1 MTVITESRITS
12 VVRAAE
18 ALLSHRAGSPVVLA
32 EPEDLGG
39 SGRTIVVRVRVAQN
53 PLSMDRT
60 LVIKALPQHEDPH
73 AFHREIASY
82 KYATALPTESRPGP
96 QLIASDPDVRLMV
109 LSDLGRGNAMT
120 DLLAGTDVV
129 ETSRAISA
137 WGQALG
143 RMHAATVG
151 GEGDF
156 AALVRRGPAGTQG
169 GDLLREEALRAS
181 RVARARAADLGVE
194 MGCSV
199 VRALDTACRL
209 FDEGDHRA
217 FSPSD
222 VGPENILLNE
232 AGVQFMDYEWGG
244 FRDASL
250 DIAYALVTFAAQLG
264 PQALDRHGDLEIAMV
279 DAWRSEV
286 HGIWPALR
294 RDGDLQRTLVIA
306 RLLWVWLSTIWM
318 LPDDDADIGGAAHL
332 PVGHGDEDLAA
343 HGVDLRD
350 LDGTAVDGVRI
361 DGLGIGDLDLDTV
374 DIDADEAVGS
384 HYAHDWA
391 LHTND
396 PRVIVARW
404 SDLATAAASV
414 DPEIADFATAMG
426 VALHRVWL
434 S

>member
-12 VVRAAE
+12 VVSAAE

-39 SGRTIVVRVRVAQN
+39 SGRTIVVRVRVAEN

-60 LVIKALPQHEDPH
+60 LVIKALPEHEDPH

-82 KYATALPTESRPGP
+82 KYATALPIESRPGP
-96 QLIASDPDVRLMV
+96 QLIASDPDARLMV

-120 DLLAGTDVV
+120 TLLGGVDVV
-129 ETSRAISA
+129 EISRAVSA

-151 GEGDF
+151 GEVDF
-156 AALVRRGPAGTQG
+156 DALVRRGPSGTEG
-169 GDLLREEALRAS
+169 RDLLGEEARRAV
-181 RVARARAADLGVE
+181 RIARSRAADLGVE
-194 MGCSV
+194 MGCAV
-199 VRALDTACRL
+199 VSALDGACTL

-244 FRDASL
+244 FRDATL
-250 DIAYALVTFAAQLG
+250 DIAYALVTSAAQLG
-264 PQALDRHGDLEIAMV
+264 PHALEHRDQLETAMV

-286 HGIWPALR
+286 HTIWPALR
-294 RDGDLQRTLVIA
+294 RDGDLQRKLVVA
-306 RLLWVWLSTIWM
+306 RLLWAWLSTVWL
-318 LPDDDADIGGAAHL
+318 LPEEDADLTSTDSAA
-332 PVGHGDEDLAA
+332 PQEFA
-343 HGVDLRD
+343 
-350 LDGTAVDGVRI
+350 TAD
-361 DGLGIGDLDLDTV
+361 
-374 DIDADEAVGS
+374 
-384 HYAHDWA
+384 HAHDWA
-391 LHTND
+391 LHSND

-404 SDLATAAASV
+404 SDLAASARSV
-414 DPEIADFATAMG
+414 NADVADFAAAIG
-426 VALHRVWL
+426 IALHRVWL

>member
-1 MTVITESRITS
+1 MTVITEGRITS

-39 SGRTIVVRVRVAQN
+39 SGRTTVVRVRVAQN

-60 LVIKALPQHEDPH
+60 LVIKALPEHEDPH

-96 QLIASDPDVRLMV
+96 QLIAPDPQARLMV

-120 DLLAGTDVV
+120 TLLGGVDVI
-129 ETSRAISA
+129 EISRVVSA

-156 AALVRRGPAGTQG
+156 DALVRRGPSGTEG
-169 GDLLREEALRAS
+169 RDLLGEEARRAV
-181 RVARARAADLGVE
+181 RLARTRAADLGVE
-194 MGCSV
+194 MGCAV
-199 VRALDTACRL
+199 LGALDAACAL
-209 FDEGDHRA
+209 FDEGEHRA

-244 FRDASL
+244 FRDATL
-250 DIAYALVTFAAQLG
+250 DIAYALVTFTAQLG
-264 PQALDRHGDLEIAMV
+264 PHALDRRGELETAMV

-294 RDGDLQRTLVIA
+294 RDVDLQRQLVTA
-306 RLLWVWLSTIWM
+306 RLLWAWLSTDWM
-318 LPDDDADIGGAAHL
+318 LPDDAALPSGADPTLPAA
-332 PVGHGDEDLAA
+332 VAA
-343 HGVDLRD
+343 I
-350 LDGTAVDGVRI
+350 TA
-361 DGLGIGDLDLDTV
+361 
-374 DIDADEAVGS
+374 E
-384 HYAHDWA
+384 HAHDWA

-404 SDLATAAASV
+404 SDLASAAQDV
-414 DPEIADFATAMG
+414 DEDIADFAAAIG
-426 VALHRVWL
+426 GALHRVWL

>member
-1 MTVITESRITS
+1 MTVITESRVTS

-18 ALLSHRAGSPVVLA
+18 ALLSHRAGSPVMLA

-39 SGRTIVVRVRVAQN
+39 SGRTTVVRVRVAQN

-60 LVIKALPQHEDPH
+60 LVIKALPEYEDPD

-96 QLIASDPDVRLMV
+96 QLIASHAAERLMV
-109 LSDLGRGNAMT
+109 LSDLGRGNAMN
-120 DLLAGTDVV
+120 DLLGGTDVI
-129 ETSRAISA
+129 EISRAISA

-151 GEGDF
+151 GESDF
-156 AALVRRGPAGTQG
+156 DALVRRGPAGTEG
-169 GDLLREEALRAS
+169 RDLLHEEALRAA
-181 RVARARAADLGVE
+181 RVAPARVADLGID
-194 MGCSV
+194 MGSA
-199 VRALDTACRL
+199 VRRAMDAACAL
-209 FDEGDHRA
+209 FDDGEHRA

-250 DIAYALVTFAAQLG
+250 DIAYALVAFPAQLG
-264 PQALDRHGDLEIAMV
+264 NAALDHRHDLEVAMV

-286 HGIWPALR
+286 TGIWPDLR
-294 RDGDLQRTLVIA
+294 RDGDLQRTLVVA
-306 RLLWVWLSTIWM
+306 RLLWVWLSTVWM
-318 LPDDDADIGGAAHL
+318 LPDDDAVDAA
-332 PVGHGDEDLAA
+332 
-343 HGVDLRD
+343 
-350 LDGTAVDGVRI
+350 GVRSTI
-361 DGLGIGDLDLDTV
+361 PAAMIPASGSGTPDAEAGVSGTVVLDEHDVLALE
-374 DIDADEAVGS
+374 DALAGADQS
-384 HYAHDWA
+384 YYAHDWA

-396 PRVIVARW
+396 PRVLVARW
-404 SDLATAAASV
+404 SDLSAAARTV
-414 DPEIADFATAMG
+414 DPDVADFAGAIG
-426 VALHRVWL
+426 VALHRIWL